1 MNPARFSM
9 FWFFTVTLQILVD
22 YYVLYNWQKFVKRRG
37 YSPLLYQLPWVI
49 AGLVLLG
56 TLYSSPML
64 QSSFGF
70 DAPAKRTFQLITVLW
85 FLPKLLISLALLLKD
100 IGRLFLLIYR
110 KILRS
115 TPRVPS
121 TTINQDVEIPSTPR
135 RDFLEK
141 VAWTAA
147 AAPFAIATNGMFRT
161 AFDFQSYYQ
170 TVKIAGLPSQLSG
183 LKIIQISDIHSG
195 SFVSHRPFQEVRRLI
210 DSHKPDL
217 IVITGDYVN
226 FRADE
231 LKVTH
236 QELSKL
242 KAPLGVYGSMG
253 NHDHYMS
260 PEDHELLKA
269 GLRSTGLHLL
279 VNNNTTI
286 SVDGATLNLAGIDN
300 TGLGQNFG
308 RLGDAMSGLNTSNPT
323 ILLAHDPTFWD
334 KQVRGKIPVDLMLSG
349 HTHGGQVGVHLLGE
363 DYSFARVVYEQWAGL
378 YTDKDQSLYV
388 NRGIGMVGPPIR
400 IAIEPEIT
408 VITLERP
415 ESTG

>member
-1 MNPARFSM
+1 MNPAQFSM

-22 YYVLYNWQKFVKRRG
+22 YYVIYNWQKFVKRRG
-37 YSPLLYQLPWVI
+37 YSPLLYRLPWMI

-56 TLYSSPML
+56 TLYSSPL
-64 QSSFGF
+64 LLTSFGF

-85 FLPKLLISLALLLKD
+85 FLPKLLISLVLLLKD
-100 IGRLFLLIYR
+100 IGRLCLVIYR
-110 KILRS
+110 KFNADTS
-115 TPRVPS
+115 S
-121 TTINQDVEIPSTPR
+121 TTSVPGEIPSTPR

-161 AFDFQSYYQ
+161 AFDFQSFYQ
-170 TVKIAGLPSQLSG
+170 TIPIAGLPSQLSG

-195 SFVSHRPFQEVRRLI
+195 SFGSHRPLQEVRRII
-210 DSHKPDL
+210 DSHKPDI

-242 KAPLGVYGSMG
+242 KAPLGVYGSLG
-253 NHDHYMS
+253 NHDHYMT
-260 PEDHELLKA
+260 PEDHELLKS
-269 GLRSTGLHLL
+269 GLRSTGINLL
-279 VNNNTTI
+279 VNSNSTI
-286 SVDGATLNLAGIDN
+286 QVDGATLNIAGVDN
-300 TGLGQNFG
+300 TGLRQKFG
-308 RLGDAMSGLNTSNPT
+308 RLGDAMHGLNTSNPT

-334 KQVRGKIPVDLMLSG
+334 AQVRGKVPIDLMLAG
-349 HTHGGQVGVHLLGE
+349 HTHGGQVGVHLLGD
-363 DYSFARVVYEQWAGL
+363 DYSFAQVVYDQWAGL
-378 YTDKDQSLYV
+378 YSDKDQSIYV

-408 VITLERP
+408 VITLEKP
-415 ESTG
+415 ESKG

>member
-1 MNPARFSM
+1 M
-9 FWFFTVTLQILVD
+9 FWFFTVALQILVD
-22 YYVLYNWQKFVKRRG
+22 YYVLYNWQKFVKRQG
-37 YSPLLYQLPWVI
+37 YSPVLYKLPWVI

-56 TLYSSPML
+56 TFYSSPIL
-64 QSSFGF
+64 LSLGF

-85 FLPKLLISLALLLKD
+85 FLPKLLISLVLLLKD
-100 IGRLFLLIYR
+100 IGRLFILIYR
-110 KILRS
+110 KYIHKESELLTS
-115 TPRVPS
+115 P
-121 TTINQDVEIPSTPR
+121 IDQAEEIPSSPR

-170 TVKIAGLPSQLSG
+170 TISIAGLPSQLSG
-183 LKIIQISDIHSG
+183 LKIVQISDIHAG
-195 SFVSHRPFQEVRRLI
+195 SFGSHRPMQEVRRLI

-231 LKVTH
+231 LKVIY
-236 QELSKL
+236 QEFEKL
-242 KAPLGVYGSMG
+242 KAPLGVFGSMG
-253 NHDHYMS
+253 NHDHYTPTS
-260 PEDHELLKA
+260 EEHELLKKGIRSA
-269 GLRSTGLHLL
+269 GINLL
-279 VNNNTTI
+279 VNSNSTI
-286 SVDGATLNLAGIDN
+286 KVDGATLNIAGIDN

-308 RLGDAMSGLNTSNPT
+308 RLDEAMNGLNTSNPT
-323 ILLAHDPTFWD
+323 ILLAHDPTVWN
-334 KQVRGKIPVDLMLSG
+334 KQVRGKLQVDLMLAG

-378 YTDKDQSLYV
+378 YSDKDQSLYV

-408 VITLERP
+408 VLTLEKP
-415 ESTG
+415 ESKG

>member
-1 MNPARFSM
+1 M
-9 FWFFTVTLQILVD
+9 FWFFTVTLQIIVD
-22 YYVLYNWQKFVKRRG
+22 YYVLYNWQKFIKRRG
-37 YSPLLYQLPWVI
+37 YSPLLYKLPWVI

-56 TLYSSPML
+56 TFYSSPL
-64 QSSFGF
+64 LLTFFGF

-85 FLPKLLISLALLLKD
+85 FLPKLLISLVLLIKD
-100 IGRLFLLIYR
+100 IGRLFILIYR
-110 KILRS
+110 KLFAGDS
-115 TPRVPS
+115 S
-121 TTINQDVEIPSTPR
+121 TTHQPEEIPSTPR

-183 LKIIQISDIHSG
+183 LKIIHISDIHSG
-195 SFVSHRPFQEVRRLI
+195 SFGSHKPMQEVRRLI

-231 LKVTH
+231 LKITH

-242 KAPLGVYGSMG
+242 KAPLGVYGSLG
-253 NHDHYMS
+253 NHDHYMT
-260 PEDHELLKA
+260 PEDHDLLKF
-269 GLRSTGLHLL
+269 GLRSTGINLL
-279 VNNNTTI
+279 VNSNSTI
-286 SVDGATLNLAGIDN
+286 QVDGATLNIAGIDN
-300 TGLGQNFG
+300 TGLQQNFG
-308 RLGDAMSGLNTSNPT
+308 RLGDAMHGLNTSNPT

-334 KQVRGKIPVDLMLSG
+334 AQVRGKVPIDLMLAG

-363 DYSFARVVYEQWAGL
+363 DYSFARVVYDQWAGL
-378 YTDKDQSLYV
+378 YSDKEQSIYV

-415 ESTG
+415 ESKG

>member
-1 MNPARFSM
+1 MNPAQFSM

-22 YYVLYNWQKFVKRRG
+22 YYVIYNWQKFVKRRG
-37 YSPLLYQLPWVI
+37 YSPLLYRLPWMI

-56 TLYSSPML
+56 TLYSSPLL
-64 QSSFGF
+64 QTSFGF

-85 FLPKLLISLALLLKD
+85 FLPKLLISLVLLLKD
-100 IGRLFLLIYR
+100 IGRLCLVIYR
-110 KILRS
+110 KFNADTS
-115 TPRVPS
+115 S
-121 TTINQDVEIPSTPR
+121 TTSVPVEIPSTPR

-161 AFDFQSYYQ
+161 AFDFQSFYQ
-170 TVKIAGLPSQLSG
+170 TIPIAGLPSQLSG

-195 SFVSHRPFQEVRRLI
+195 SFGSHRPLQEVRRII
-210 DSHKPDL
+210 DSHKPDI

-242 KAPLGVYGSMG
+242 KAPLGVYGSLG
-253 NHDHYMS
+253 NHDHYMT
-260 PEDHELLKA
+260 PEDHELLKS
-269 GLRSTGLHLL
+269 GLRSTGINLL
-279 VNNNTTI
+279 VNSNSTI
-286 SVDGATLNLAGIDN
+286 QVDGATLNIAGVDN
-300 TGLGQNFG
+300 TGLRQKFG
-308 RLGDAMSGLNTSNPT
+308 RLGDAMHGLNTSNPT

-334 KQVRGKIPVDLMLSG
+334 AQVRGKVSIDLMLAG
-349 HTHGGQVGVHLLGE
+349 HTHGGQVGVHLLGD
-363 DYSFARVVYEQWAGL
+363 DYSFAQVVYDQWAGL
-378 YTDKDQSLYV
+378 YSDKDQSIYV

-408 VITLERP
+408 VITLEKP
-415 ESTG
+415 ESKG

>member
-1 MNPARFSM
+1 MNPAQFSM

-22 YYVLYNWQKFVKRRG
+22 YYVIYNWQKFVKRRG
-37 YSPLLYQLPWVI
+37 YSPLLYRLPWMI

-56 TLYSSPML
+56 TLYSSPLL
-64 QSSFGF
+64 QTSFGF

-85 FLPKLLISLALLLKD
+85 FLPKLLISLVLLLKD
-100 IGRLFLLIYR
+100 IGRLCLVIYR
-110 KILRS
+110 KFNADTS
-115 TPRVPS
+115 S
-121 TTINQDVEIPSTPR
+121 TTSVPVEISSTPR

-161 AFDFQSYYQ
+161 AFDFQSFYQ
-170 TVKIAGLPSQLSG
+170 TIPIAGLPSQLSG

-195 SFVSHRPFQEVRRLI
+195 SFGSHRPLQEVRRII
-210 DSHKPDL
+210 DSHKPDI

-242 KAPLGVYGSMG
+242 KAPLGVYGSLG
-253 NHDHYMS
+253 NHDHYMT
-260 PEDHELLKA
+260 PEDHELLKS
-269 GLRSTGLHLL
+269 GLRSTGINLL
-279 VNNNTTI
+279 VNSNSTI
-286 SVDGATLNLAGIDN
+286 QVDGATLNIAGVDN
-300 TGLGQNFG
+300 TGLRQKFG
-308 RLGDAMSGLNTSNPT
+308 RLGDAMHGLNTSNPT

-334 KQVRGKIPVDLMLSG
+334 AQVRGKVPIDLMLAG
-349 HTHGGQVGVHLLGE
+349 HTHGGQVGVHLLGD
-363 DYSFARVVYEQWAGL
+363 DYSFAQVVYDQWAGL
-378 YTDKDQSLYV
+378 YSDKDQSIYV

-408 VITLERP
+408 VITLEKP
-415 ESTG
+415 ESKG